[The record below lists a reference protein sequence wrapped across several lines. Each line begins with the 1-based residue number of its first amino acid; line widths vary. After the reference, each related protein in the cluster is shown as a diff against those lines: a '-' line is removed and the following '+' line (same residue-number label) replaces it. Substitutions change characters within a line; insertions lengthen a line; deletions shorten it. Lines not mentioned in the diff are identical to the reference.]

1 LVDATHSDDSHSKWA
16 ARCSLQ
22 INVAEYYQN
31 GACTDV
37 TTQLQQTVCERFKGS
52 LPIVIADS
60 KTRMWLDD
68 IGTGEPLSHGFTG
81 VIIDWSFNGNDH
93 HDTFDEMAP
102 IVLSHWPL
110 ASLDAG
116 TTAQSAM
123 PARQSRSLD
132 AA

>member
-1 LVDATHSDDSHSKWA
+1 M
-16 ARCSLQ
+16 
-22 INVAEYYQN
+22 
-31 GACTDV
+31 

-60 KTRMWLDD
+60 KTRMWHDD
-68 IGTGEPLSHGFTG
+68 IGTGEPLSHEFTG